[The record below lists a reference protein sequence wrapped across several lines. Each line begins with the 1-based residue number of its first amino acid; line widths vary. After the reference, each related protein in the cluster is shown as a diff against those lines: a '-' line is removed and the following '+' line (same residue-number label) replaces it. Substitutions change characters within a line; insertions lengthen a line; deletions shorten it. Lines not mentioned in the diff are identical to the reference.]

1 MSRFDTD
8 NFDVDVIER
17 SHEKPVLVDFWA
29 EWCGPCRVIG
39 PVLERLADENG
50 DGWELR
56 KLDTEKH
63 PAIARQHR
71 ITSIP
76 AVKLFVDG
84 EVKNEFIGALPE
96 QAIVQ
101 WLKKA
106 LPSKFREHL
115 KRAEALVAERDFG
128 EAHYLLSEVLENDP
142 GDQHGI
148 ALMAQVELYS
158 DPQKAAETADRLP
171 LGSERFDVAEAIKA
185 LSRIFHYLETP
196 ESLDEAPVK
205 PNYLEAIRLLR
216 DGRNEAALEGF
227 IDVIKRNRYYD
238 DDGAR
243 KAVIAIF
250 KLLGEDHETT
260 KAYRNPFANA
270 LY

>member
-8 NFDVDVIER
+8 NFDLDVIQR

-29 EWCGPCRVIG
+29 AWCGPCRVIG
-39 PVLERLADENG
+39 PVLERLADDNG
-50 DGWELR
+50 DDWELR

-63 PAIARQHR
+63 PTIARQHR

-84 EVKNEFIGALPE
+84 EVKDEFIGALPE

-106 LPSKFREHL
+106 LPGKFREHL
-115 KRAEALVAERDFG
+115 KRAEALVAERNFG
-128 EAHYLLSEVLENDP
+128 EAHYLLSEVLQGDP
-142 GDQHGI
+142 DDHHGI
-148 ALMAQVELYS
+148 TLMAQVELYS
-158 DPQKAAETADRLP
+158 DPQKAAQTADRVP
-171 LGSERFDVAEAIKA
+171 LGSDHSETAEAIKTV
-185 LSRIFHYLETP
+185 SRLYGLLETTND
-196 ESLDEAPVK
+196 LDDAPVK
-205 PNYLEAIRLLR
+205 PDYLEAIRLLR
-216 DGRNEAALEGF
+216 DGKNEATLEGF
-227 IDVIKRNRYYD
+227 IDVIRRNRYYD

-250 KLLGEDHETT
+250 KLLGENHETT

>member
-1 MSRFDTD
+1 MPQYDTD

-17 SHEKPVLVDFWA
+17 SREKPVLVDFWA
-29 EWCGPCRVIG
+29 AWCGPCRVIG
-39 PVLERLADENG
+39 PVLERLADDNG
-50 DGWELR
+50 DDWELR

-63 PAIARQHR
+63 PAIARQYR

-76 AVKLFVDG
+76 AVKLFLDG
-84 EVKNEFIGALPE
+84 EVQDEFVGALPE
-96 QAIVQ
+96 QVIVQ

-115 KRAEALVAERDFG
+115 KRAEALLAERNLG

-142 GDQHGI
+142 DDEQGI
-148 ALMAQVELYS
+148 VLMAKVELYS
-158 DPQKAAETADRLP
+158 DPATAVETADRIP
-171 LGSERFDVAEAIKA
+171 LGSERFETAEAIKA
-185 LSRIFHYLETP
+185 LSRLFRYVETP
-196 ESLDEAPVK
+196 DVLDDAPVK
-205 PNYLEAIRLLR
+205 HDYLDAIRLLG
-216 DGRNEAALEGF
+216 DGKNEAALEGF
-227 IDVIKRNRYYD
+227 IDIIRRNRYYD

-243 KAVIAIF
+243 KAVIAVF

-260 KAYRNPFANA
+260 RAYRNPFANA

>member
-8 NFDVDVIER
+8 NFDLDVIQR

-29 EWCGPCRVIG
+29 AWCGPCRVIG
-39 PVLERLADENG
+39 PVLERLADDNG
-50 DGWELR
+50 DDWELR

-63 PAIARQHR
+63 PTIARQHR

-84 EVKNEFIGALPE
+84 EVKDEFIGALPE

-101 WLKKA
+101 WLQKA
-106 LPSKFREHL
+106 LPSRFREHL
-115 KRAEALVAERDFG
+115 KRAEALVAERNYG
-128 EAHYLLSEVLENDP
+128 EAHYLLSEVLQGDP
-142 GDQHGI
+142 DDHHGN

-158 DPQKAAETADRLP
+158 DPQKAAQTADRVP
-171 LGSERFDVAEAIKA
+171 LGSEHFDVAEAIKTV
-185 LSRIFHYLETP
+185 SRLYGLLETTD
-196 ESLDEAPVK
+196 ELDVAPVK
-205 PNYLEAIRLLR
+205 KDYLEAIRLLR
-216 DGRNEAALEGF
+216 DGKNEAALEGF
-227 IDVIKRNRYYD
+227 IDVIRRNRYYD

-243 KAVIAIF
+243 KAVIAVF

-260 KAYRNPFANA
+260 RAYRNPFANA

>member
-8 NFDVDVIER
+8 NFEADVIER
-17 SHEKPVLVDFWA
+17 SREKPVLVDFWA
-29 EWCGPCRVIG
+29 AWCGPCRVIG

-50 DGWELR
+50 DDWELR

-63 PAIARQHR
+63 PVIARQYR

-84 EVKNEFIGALPE
+84 EVKDEFVGALPE
-96 QAIVQ
+96 QVIVD

-106 LPSKFREHL
+106 LPSKFRQQL
-115 KRAEALVAERDFG
+115 NRVEALVAEGNLG
-128 EAHYLLSEVLENDP
+128 EAHYLLSEILENDP
-142 GDQHGI
+142 DDQHGI

-158 DPQKAAETADRLP
+158 DPSKAAETADRIP
-171 LGSERFDVAEAIKA
+171 LGSDRFEAAEATKA
-185 LSRIFHYLETP
+185 LSRIFQYLETP
-196 ESLDEAPVK
+196 ESLDDAPAK
-205 PNYLEAIRLLR
+205 PDYLEAIRLLR
-216 DGRNEAALEGF
+216 NGKNEAALEGF
-227 IDVIKRNRYYD
+227 IDVIRRNRYYD

-243 KAVIAIF
+243 KAVIAVF

-260 KAYRNPFANA
+260 RAYRNPFANA

>member
-1 MSRFDTD
+1 MPRYDTD

-17 SHEKPVLVDFWA
+17 SREKPVLVDFWA
-29 EWCGPCRVIG
+29 AWCGPCRVIG
-39 PVLERLADENG
+39 PVLERLADDNG
-50 DGWELR
+50 DDWELR

-63 PAIARQHR
+63 PAIARQYR

-84 EVKNEFIGALPE
+84 EVKDEFVGALPE
-96 QAIVQ
+96 QVIVQ

-115 KRAEALVAERDFG
+115 KRAETLLVGGNLG

-142 GDQHGI
+142 DDEQGI
-148 ALMAQVELYS
+148 ILMAKVELYS
-158 DPQKAAETADRLP
+158 DPAMAEEKAERIP
-171 LGSERFDVAEAIKA
+171 LGSEHFETAEAIKA
-185 LSRIFHYLETP
+185 LSRLFRYVETP
-196 ESLDEAPVK
+196 EVLDDAPVK
-205 PNYLEAIRLLR
+205 PDYLEAIRLLR
-216 DGRNEAALEGF
+216 EGKNEAALEGF
-227 IDVIKRNRYYD
+227 IDIIRRNRYYD

-243 KAVIAIF
+243 KAVIAVF
-250 KLLGEDHETT
+250 KLLGEDHATT
-260 KAYRNPFANA
+260 RAYRNPFANA

>member
-17 SHEKPVLVDFWA
+17 SREKPVLVDFWA
-29 EWCGPCRVIG
+29 AWCGPCRVIG

-50 DGWELR
+50 DDWELR

-63 PAIARQHR
+63 PTIARQYR

-84 EVKNEFIGALPE
+84 EVKDEFVGALPE
-96 QAIVQ
+96 QVIVD
-101 WLKKA
+101 WLKKT
-106 LPSKFREHL
+106 LPSKFKDQL
-115 KRAEALVAERDFG
+115 KRAEALVDDRNFG
-128 EAHYLLSEVLENDP
+128 EAHYLLSAVLENDP
-142 GDQHGI
+142 DDQDGI

-158 DPQKAAETADRLP
+158 DPVKAAETADRIP
-171 LGSERFDVAEAIKA
+171 LGSDHFETAEAIKA
-185 LSRIFHYLETP
+185 LSRLFQSMETP
-196 ESLDEAPVK
+196 DVLDEAPVK
-205 PNYLEAIRLLR
+205 ADYLNAIRLLR
-216 DGRNEAALEGF
+216 EGKNEAALEGF
-227 IDVIKRNRYYD
+227 IDIIRRNRYYD

-243 KAVIAIF
+243 KAVIAVF

-260 KAYRNPFANA
+260 KTYRNPFANA

>member
-17 SHEKPVLVDFWA
+17 SREKPVLVDFWA
-29 EWCGPCRVIG
+29 AWCGPCRVIG
-39 PVLERLADENG
+39 PVLERLADQNG
-50 DGWELR
+50 DDWELR

-63 PAIARQHR
+63 PTIARQYR

-84 EVKNEFIGALPE
+84 EVKDEFVGALPE
-96 QAIVQ
+96 QVIVD
-101 WLKKA
+101 WLKRT
-106 LPSKFREHL
+106 LPSKFREQL
-115 KRAEALVAERDFG
+115 NRAEALVAEGNFG
-128 EAHYLLSEVLENDP
+128 EAHYLLSEVMENDP
-142 GDQHGI
+142 DDERGI

-158 DPQKAAETADRLP
+158 DPVKAAETADRIP
-171 LGSERFDVAEAIKA
+171 LGSDRFETAEAIKA
-185 LSRIFHYLETP
+185 LSGLFRYVEMP
-196 ESLDEAPVK
+196 DDLDEAPVK
-205 PNYLEAIRLLR
+205 ADYLNAIRLLR
-216 DGRNEAALEGF
+216 EGQNEAALEGF
-227 IDVIKRNRYYD
+227 IDIIRRNRYYD

-243 KAVIAIF
+243 KAVIAVF

-260 KAYRNPFANA
+260 RSYRNPFANA

>member
-17 SHEKPVLVDFWA
+17 SREKPVLVDFWA
-29 EWCGPCRVIG
+29 AWCGPCRVIG
-39 PVLERLADENG
+39 PVLERLADQNG
-50 DGWELR
+50 DDWELR

-63 PAIARQHR
+63 PTIARQYR

-84 EVKNEFIGALPE
+84 EVKDEFVGALPE
-96 QAIVQ
+96 QVIVD
-101 WLKKA
+101 WLKKT
-106 LPSKFREHL
+106 LPSRFHEQL
-115 KRAEALVAERDFG
+115 KRAEALVDDRNFG
-128 EAHYLLSEVLENDP
+128 EAHYLLSAVLENDP
-142 GDQHGI
+142 DDQDGI

-158 DPQKAAETADRLP
+158 DPVKAAETADRIP
-171 LGSERFDVAEAIKA
+171 LGSDHFETAEAIKA
-185 LSRIFHYLETP
+185 LSRLFQSMETP
-196 ESLDEAPVK
+196 DVLDEAPVK
-205 PNYLEAIRLLR
+205 ADYLNAIRLLR
-216 DGRNEAALEGF
+216 EGKNEAALEGF
-227 IDVIKRNRYYD
+227 IDIIRRNRYYY

-243 KAVIAIF
+243 KAVIAVF

-260 KAYRNPFANA
+260 KTYRNPFANA

>member
-8 NFDVDVIER
+8 NFEVDVIER
-17 SHEKPVLVDFWA
+17 SREKPVLVDFWA
-29 EWCGPCRVIG
+29 AWCGPCRVIG
-39 PVLERLADENG
+39 PVLERLADQNG
-50 DGWELR
+50 DDWELR

-63 PAIARQHR
+63 PTIARQYR

-84 EVKNEFIGALPE
+84 EVKDEFVGALPE
-96 QAIVQ
+96 QVIVD

-106 LPSKFREHL
+106 LPSKFREQL
-115 KRAEALVAERDFG
+115 KRAEALVAEGNLG
-128 EAHYLLSEVLENDP
+128 EAHYLLSEILENDP
-142 GDQHGI
+142 DDQHGI

-158 DPQKAAETADRLP
+158 DPPKAAETADRIP
-171 LGSERFDVAEAIKA
+171 LGSDRFETAEAIKA
-185 LSRIFHYLETP
+185 LSRIFQYLETP
-196 ESLDEAPVK
+196 HVLDDAPVK
-205 PNYLEAIRLLR
+205 PDYLESIRLLR
-216 DGRNEAALEGF
+216 DGKNEAALEGF
-227 IDVIKRNRYYD
+227 IDIIRRNRYYD

-243 KAVIAIF
+243 KAVIAVF

>member
-8 NFDVDVIER
+8 NFEVDVVER
-17 SHEKPVLVDFWA
+17 SREKPVLVDFWA
-29 EWCGPCRVIG
+29 AWCGPCRVIG
-39 PVLERLADENG
+39 PVLERLADQNG
-50 DGWELR
+50 DDWELR

-63 PAIARQHR
+63 PTIARQYR

-84 EVKNEFIGALPE
+84 EVKDEFVGALPE
-96 QAIVQ
+96 QVIVD

-106 LPSKFREHL
+106 LPSKFREQI
-115 KRAEALVAERDFG
+115 KRAEALVAEGNLG

-142 GDQHGI
+142 DDQHGI

-158 DPQKAAETADRLP
+158 DPVKAEETADRIP
-171 LGSERFDVAEAIKA
+171 LGSDRFETAEAIKA
-185 LSRIFHYLETP
+185 LSRLFRTAETP
-196 ESLDEAPVK
+196 DILDDAPIK
-205 PNYLEAIRLLR
+205 ADYLEAIRLLR
-216 DGRNEAALEGF
+216 KGKNEAALEGF
-227 IDVIKRNRYYD
+227 IDIIRRNRYYD

-243 KAVIAIF
+243 KAVIAVF

-260 KAYRNPFANA
+260 RTYRNPFANA

>member
-8 NFDVDVIER
+8 NFEVDVIER
-17 SHEKPVLVDFWA
+17 SREKPVLVDFWA
-29 EWCGPCRVIG
+29 AWCGPCRVIG

-50 DGWELR
+50 DDWELR

-63 PAIARQHR
+63 PTIARQYR

-84 EVKNEFIGALPE
+84 EVKDEFVGALPE
-96 QAIVQ
+96 QVIVE

-106 LPSKFREHL
+106 LPSKFRQQL
-115 KRAEALVAERDFG
+115 KRAEALVAEGNHG

-142 GDQHGI
+142 DDQHGI

-158 DPQKAAETADRLP
+158 DPVKAAQTADRIP
-171 LGSERFDVAEAIKA
+171 LGSNLFEAAEAIKA
-185 LSRIFHYLETP
+185 LSRIFQYLETP
-196 ESLDEAPVK
+196 ESLDDAPVK
-205 PNYLEAIRLLR
+205 PDYLEAIRLLR
-216 DGRNEAALEGF
+216 DGKNEEALEGL
-227 IDVIKRNRYYD
+227 IDVIRRNRYYD

-243 KAVIAIF
+243 KAVIAVF

-260 KAYRNPFANA
+260 RAYRNPFANA

>member
-29 EWCGPCRVIG
+29 AWCGPCRVIG

-50 DGWELR
+50 DDWELR

-63 PAIARQHR
+63 PTIARQHR

-84 EVKNEFIGALPE
+84 EVKDEFIGALPE
-96 QAIVQ
+96 QAIVE

-106 LPSKFREHL
+106 LPSKFREQL
-115 KRAEALVAERDFG
+115 KRAKTLVAERNFG
-128 EAHYLLSEVLENDP
+128 EAHFLLLEVLQGDPND
-142 GDQHGI
+142 DLGI
-148 ALMAQVELYS
+148 VLMAQVELYS
-158 DPQKAAETADRLP
+158 DPHKATETADRVP
-171 LGSERFDVAEAIKA
+171 FGSDHSDAAEAIKA
-185 LSRIFHYLETP
+185 LSRIFQYLETP
-196 ESLDEAPVK
+196 DSLDDAPVK
-205 PNYLEAIRLLR
+205 PDYLEATRLLR
-216 DGRNEAALEGF
+216 DGKNEAALEGF

-243 KAVIAIF
+243 KAVIAVF

-260 KAYRNPFANA
+260 RAYRNPFANA

>member
-17 SHEKPVLVDFWA
+17 SRQKPVLVDFWA
-29 EWCGPCRVIG
+29 AWCGPCRVIG
-39 PVLERLADENG
+39 PVLERLADRNG
-50 DGWELR
+50 DDWELR

-63 PAIARQHR
+63 PTIARQYR

-84 EVKNEFIGALPE
+84 EVKDEFVGALPE
-96 QAIVQ
+96 QVIVD
-101 WLKKA
+101 WLKKT
-106 LPSKFREHL
+106 LPSKFRERL
-115 KRAEALVAERDFG
+115 KRAEVLVAEGNLG

-142 GDQHGI
+142 DDQDGI

-158 DPQKAAETADRLP
+158 DPAKAAEIADRIP
-171 LGSERFDVAEAIKA
+171 LGSDHFETAEAIKA
-185 LSRIFHYLETP
+185 LARLFQSMETP
-196 ESLDEAPVK
+196 DVLDEAPVK
-205 PNYLEAIRLLR
+205 ADYLNAIRLLR
-216 DGRNEAALEGF
+216 EGKNEAALEGF
-227 IDVIKRNRYYD
+227 IDIIRRNRYYG

-243 KAVIAIF
+243 KAVIAVF
-250 KLLGEDHETT
+250 KLLGEDHPTT
-260 KAYRNPFANA
+260 RAYRNPFANA